1 MRVVAFVPAK
11 GESSRI
17 RNKNTVILDGEHLF
31 KRKLRQ
37 LLECPDIDD
46 VYLDTESDN
55 LIKLASDLPIKI
67 LRRDSKLA
75 SNKTDGHAL
84 FANECTRVSADIYFK
99 ACAQVRLSP
108 LTPSA
113 VLSGRLKPGQVRTH
127 WSLFRKKKQYTWAK
141 GRPSY
146 GEGAIPNSVD
156 LPDTI
161 VESMGL

>member
-1 MRVVAFVPAK
+1 MATPYSPMNALELVP
-11 GESSRI
+11 
-17 RNKNTVILDGEHLF
+17 
-31 KRKLRQ
+31 
-37 LLECPDIDD
+37 
-46 VYLDTESDN
+46 
-55 LIKLASDLPIKI
+55 
-67 LRRDSKLA
+67 
-75 SNKTDGHAL
+75 
-84 FANECTRVSADIYFK
+84 IYIFK

>member
-84 FANECTRVSADIYFK
+84 FANECTRVSADIYIQSLCTSPFITSDTISRAVRALK
-99 ACAQVRLSP
+99 ARSGADSLV
-108 LTPSA
+108 A
-113 VLSGRLKPGQVRTH
+113 VQ
-127 WSLFRKKKQYTWAK
+127 KKK
-141 GRPSY
+141 
-146 GEGAIPNSVD
+146 AIYVGKRQAI
-156 LPDTI
+156 LR
-161 VESMGL
+161 